1 MKKPIIAI
9 MYDFDKTLAETDMQN
24 FSFIPKLNMTIPEF
38 WGETEIIRK
47 KYDMDKILSYMYTM
61 ILECKKRDI
70 KLTREYLNNCGNE
83 IRYFNGVTSWFD
95 RINKY
100 GEENGV
106 IIEHYII
113 SSGNL
118 EILEKSSI
126 AKNFKKMFAC
136 EFIYDKNGEAIW
148 PKAIVNYTLKTQYIY
163 RIQKGLIENND
174 DGAINEKMK
183 NKRIPFSNMIYV
195 GDGLTDVPS
204 MIMVKENGGTS
215 IAVYPKN
222 QREKVNDLFE
232 DERVNFICK
241 ADYSK
246 DSEIE
251 RIIKLLIDTV
261 KIKSTLEKKINKDLK
276 KVI

>member
-1 MKKPIIAI
+1 MNKPIIAI

-24 FSFIPKLNMTIPEF
+24 FSFIPKLRLSVPEF
-38 WGETEIIRK
+38 WNKTEKVRK
-47 KYDMDKILSYMYTM
+47 DYDMDKILSYMYTM
-61 ILECKKRDI
+61 IVECKKQNI
-70 KLTREYLNNCGNE
+70 KLTREYLNECGNN
-83 IRYFNGVTSWFD
+83 INYYNGVLTWFD
-95 RINKY
+95 RINNFA
-100 GEENGV
+100 EENGV

-113 SSGNL
+113 SSGNI
-118 EILEKSSI
+118 EIIEKCSL

-136 EFIYDKNGEAIW
+136 EFIYDKSGQAVW
-148 PKAIVNYTLKTQYIY
+148 PKTIVNYTLKTQFIY
-163 RIQKGLIENND
+163 RIQKGLIKDND

-215 IAVYPKN
+215 IAVYPNN
-222 QREKVNDLFE
+222 QRDKVNSLFE
-232 DERVNFICK
+232 DDRVNFICK

-251 RIIKLLIDTV
+251 KIIKLIIQTI
-261 KIKSTLEKKINKDLK
+261 KIKSTLEKKVE
-276 KVI
+276 KVRKQI